1 MAAITLSPAER
12 ERLRDELQN
21 YCAENF
27 NVELEQF
34 DAEFFLDFI
43 CEKLGPVFF
52 NAGIEEAIRTH
63 LAWSERISEEMD
75 LKKYYEYIPRGRS
88 LKPYIMHGYNTAL
101 FIISRVT
108 GRKSCHLSPIYPPF
122 RSIL

>member
-52 NAGIEEAIRTH
+52 NAGIEEAIRTQ

-75 LKKYYEYIPRGRS
+75 LKK
-88 LKPYIMHGYNTAL
+88 
-101 FIISRVT
+101 
-108 GRKSCHLSPIYPPF
+108 
-122 RSIL
+122 IL

>member
-43 CEKLGPVFF
+43 CEKLGPVFLTR
-52 NAGIEEAIRTH
+52 E
-63 LAWSERISEEMD
+63 
-75 LKKYYEYIPRGRS
+75 LKKRS
-88 LKPYIMHGYNTAL
+88 AP
-101 FIISRVT
+101 ISPGANGFQKRW
-108 GRKSCHLSPIYPPF
+108 I
-122 RSIL
+122 

>member
-1 MAAITLSPAER
+1 MAAITLSPAAR
-12 ERLRDELQN
+12 ERLRDELQT
-21 YCAENF
+21 YCAANF
-27 NVELEQF
+27 HVALEQF

-75 LKKYYEYIPRGRS
+75 LKK
-88 LKPYIMHGYNTAL
+88 
-101 FIISRVT
+101 
-108 GRKSCHLSPIYPPF
+108 
-122 RSIL
+122 IL